1 MSTYSCEPTGI
12 FRLDPA
18 GPVHLCPPI
27 VVLGS
32 SPDPERPA
40 GKLIHVAWTAERAD
54 GEWHEALLPTPLV
67 ANDATLEAI
76 LAPSG
81 WRPID
86 MRWHEFIVESAI
98 EHLSGSDAPALAA
111 AG

>member
-1 MSTYSCEPTGI
+1 MSTYSCEATGI
-12 FRLDPA
+12 FRLDDT

-32 SPDPERPA
+32 RPDPERPA
-40 GKLIHVAWTAERAD
+40 GQLIHLAWAERAE
-54 GEWHEALLPTPLV
+54 GEWHEALLPTQLV

-76 LAPSG
+76 LAPTG
-81 WRPID
+81 WRPND
-86 MRWHEFIVESAI
+86 QRWHEFIVESAI
-98 EHLSGSDAPALAA
+98 DHLSGATAPALAA

>member
-1 MSTYSCEPTGI
+1 MSTYSCESVGI
-12 FRLDPA
+12 FRLDA
-18 GPVHLCPPI
+18 EGPVHLCPPI

-40 GKLIHVAWTAERAD
+40 GKLIHVAWAECAE

-76 LAPSG
+76 LAPTG
-81 WRPID
+81 WRPLD
-86 MRWHEFIVESAI
+86 ERWHEFIVESAI
-98 EHLSGSDAPALAA
+98 EHLSGIALPELAV